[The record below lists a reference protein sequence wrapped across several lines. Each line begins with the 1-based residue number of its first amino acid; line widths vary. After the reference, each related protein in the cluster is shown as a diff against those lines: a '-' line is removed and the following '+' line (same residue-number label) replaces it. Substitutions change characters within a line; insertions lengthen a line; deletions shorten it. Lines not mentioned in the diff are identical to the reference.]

1 MAESS
6 TQRRGFAVNVCASCA
21 SAILVPMGGRHAN
34 VVGTVPD
41 GARACR
47 TEFALAHTLKK
58 EPPRR
63 TSKVWRSRKHF
74 VGEEM

>member
-1 MAESS
+1 
-6 TQRRGFAVNVCASCA
+6 
-21 SAILVPMGGRHAN
+21 MGGRHAN

-74 VGEEM
+74 VGEEMWQKPVLYRVVNRVVNRVVTVTVAF